1 MKRAVILLVLALAAC
16 TPEPSAPP
24 EKGVV
29 AFHPTTAPIRWT
41 DFAEGGLSLHLA
53 TGEDILI
60 KDADR
65 EIVVSIDGHRLA
77 YLDSATNQYV
87 ALDLRDGRSRPLT
100 RRLTAAELDR
110 QSPGPT
116 PLAVSAD
123 GRLFA
128 AAIAAEQRMIITD
141 FETGGTRTIPKL
153 CVVFGVTRDKIVG
166 SRECGWDGAIISVDN
181 RGKARTVSE
190 YINAERVKS
199 LSPDGKLLMG
209 CHGLITFWDAT
220 TGARVRDFP
229 TPGCGEL
236 VQWLDDRRVILNS
249 IRGFLVIDVR
259 TGALTKAPGLPA
271 YLDHRMVVGIVP
283 E

>member
-1 MKRAVILLVLALAAC
+1 MILLVLAVAAC
-16 TPEPSAPP
+16 TPQPSAPP

-29 AFHPTTAPIRWT
+29 AFHPTAAPIRWT
-41 DFAEGGLSLHLA
+41 DFAEGGRSVHLA
-53 TGEDILI
+53 TGEDMLI
-60 KDADR
+60 KNADQ
-65 EIVVSIDGHRLA
+65 EIVVSLDGHRLA

-100 RRLTAAELDR
+100 RRLTAWELDR

-128 AAIAAEQRMIITD
+128 AAVVAEKRMIITD
-141 FETGGTRTIPKL
+141 FETGGARTIPKL
-153 CVVFGVTRDKIVG
+153 CVVFGVTRDKVVG
-166 SRECGWDGAIISVDN
+166 SRECHYDGAIISVDN
-181 RGKARTVSE
+181 QGKARTVAE
-190 YINAERVKS
+190 YIDADDVKS

-220 TGARVRDFP
+220 TGARIRDFP
-229 TPGCGEL
+229 APCGDE
-236 VQWLDDRRVILNS
+236 VAQWLDDRRVIVDS
-249 IRGFLVIDVR
+249 TRGFLIIDVR
-259 TGALTKAPGLPA
+259 TGALTKAPDLPDH
-271 YLDHRMVVGIVP
+271 LDHRMVIGVVP

>member
-1 MKRAVILLVLALAAC
+1 M
-16 TPEPSAPP
+16 
-24 EKGVV
+24 
-29 AFHPTTAPIRWT
+29 
-41 DFAEGGLSLHLA
+41 
-53 TGEDILI
+53 LI
-60 KDADR
+60 KNADQ
-65 EIVVSIDGHRLA
+65 EIVVSLDGHRLA
-77 YLDSATNQYV
+77 YLDFATNQYV

-128 AAIAAEQRMIITD
+128 AAIVAEKRMIITD
-141 FETGGTRTIPKL
+141 FETGGTRTIPRL

-166 SRECGWDGAIISVDN
+166 SRECHWDGAIISVDK

-190 YINAERVKS
+190 YINANSVKS

-209 CHGLITFWDAT
+209 SHGLITFWDAT

-229 TPGCGEL
+229 TPGGGEL
-236 VQWLDDRRVILNS
+236 AQWLDDRRVIVDS
-249 IRGFLVIDVR
+249 TRGFLIIDVR
-259 TGALTKAPGLPA
+259 TGALSRAADLPA
-271 YLDHRMVVGIVP
+271 YLDHRMVVGVVP